1 MPDAIP
7 RIDIEELRAGFKG
20 KPFHLLVETHIKR
33 GKDKANLWL
42 SAQGTAGLLAP
53 SVKNLTSGFIDRWN
67 KQAIVYDP
75 EFWQSDTS
83 AVFARIIED
92 ARSVLSSAS
101 APTDDETLFYFFQ
114 IVVLNYAYCAVDQPS
129 MRKFMKEPQHL
140 EWNLVNDKIFQALAL
155 SGGMQSSG
163 KTLERA
169 VERFEKVLNKTL
181 PNWRDMT
188 AEEIAD
194 TPQGKAGAA
203 VAVNQAR

>member
-1 MPDAIP
+1 MSDATR
-7 RIDIEELRAGFKG
+7 RIDIEEMRAGFKG
-20 KPFHLLVETHIKR
+20 KPFHLLVEAHIKR
-33 GKDKANLWL
+33 GKSKINL
-42 SAQGTAGLLAP
+42 SVTLLATRELIPP
-53 SVKNLTSGFIDRWN
+53 SAINLTSGFIDHWN
-67 KQAIVYDP
+67 KSAIVYDP

-101 APTDDETLFYFFQ
+101 APTDDETLFNFFQ
-114 IVVLNYAYCAVDQPS
+114 IVVLNYAYNAVDQPS
-129 MRKFMKEPQHL
+129 MREFMKKPQHL

-188 AEEIAD
+188 TEEIAK
-194 TPQGKAGAA
+194 TPQGRKAAA
-203 VAVNQAR
+203 DAVNQAG